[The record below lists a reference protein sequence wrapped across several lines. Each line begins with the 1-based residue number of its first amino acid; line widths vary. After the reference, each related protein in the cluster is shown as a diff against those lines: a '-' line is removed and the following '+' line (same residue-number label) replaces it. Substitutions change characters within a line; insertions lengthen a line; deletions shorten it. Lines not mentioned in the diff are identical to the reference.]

1 MTMDQNKAAHEA
13 QSTRASRRPALFCD
27 LAGTL
32 VKLDENRELPLDS
45 AGNIQIELLAGVA
58 DKLKSMDRAVPIYIV
73 TNQSAIVRGR
83 FTYSALQA
91 ALTEV
96 NRKLGG
102 IVSGWKVCPHRD
114 GDGCHCRKPLPGMVL
129 ALAQEH
135 NLDLA
140 ASTMVGDQEVD
151 EQCAKAAGVG
161 SFYYAWKFFAR
172 DK

>member
-1 MTMDQNKAAHEA
+1 MSKDPASYEV
-13 QSTRASRRPALFCD
+13 RAPRRLRRPALFCD

-32 VKLDENRELPLDS
+32 VSLDQDRELPLDG
-45 AGNIQIELLAGVA
+45 AGKIRLDLLAGVA
-58 DKLKSMDRAVPIYIV
+58 AKLRSASRAVPIFIV
-73 TNQSAIVRGR
+73 TNQSAITRGR
-83 FTYSALQA
+83 FAYSALEA
-91 ALTEV
+91 ALAEL

-114 GDGCHCRKPLPGMVL
+114 GDGCRCRKPLAGMVL
-129 ALAQEH
+129 ELAQEH

-161 SFYYAWKFFAR
+161 RFCYAR
-172 DK
+172 DFFTASG